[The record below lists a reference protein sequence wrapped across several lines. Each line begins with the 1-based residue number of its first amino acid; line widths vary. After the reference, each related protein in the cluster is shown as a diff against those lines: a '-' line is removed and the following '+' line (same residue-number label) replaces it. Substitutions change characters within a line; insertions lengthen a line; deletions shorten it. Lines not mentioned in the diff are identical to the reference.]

1 MNKKL
6 KALKENNTWE
16 IVELPEGKREIGNKW
31 VYKTKFNSDETLE
44 RYKVRLVAKG
54 YNQVEGIDYTDTF
67 ALVSRMTTLKNLDS
81 TSNPKQMAFT
91 SNKCTKCIFT
101 WRIKWKGLHENPPR
115 TNNWEQKIT
124 KQKHGMKFK
133 KIIIWLKTSL

>member
-6 KALKENNTWE
+6 KVLKENNTWE

-44 RYKVRLVAKG
+44 RYKVRLVAKW
-54 YNQVEGIDYTDTF
+54 YNQVEGINYTNTF

-81 TSNPKQMAFT
+81 TNNPKQMAFT
-91 SNKCTKCIFT
+91 LNECTKCIFT
-101 WRIKWKGLHENPPR
+101 W
-115 TNNWEQKIT
+115 TNNWEQKSQN
-124 KQKHGMKFK
+124 KNMVWNLK
-133 KIIIWLKTSL
+133 KSLYIYMT